1 MNLKEI
7 MQKDMSIFYDTS
19 EFGLSA
25 TFKDVELRIRFENE
39 YEVESISSKV
49 LSTPTTGV
57 LDIKSGDKFIIQGTS
72 YKCLN
77 FELLESFKT
86 KIVISKI

>member
-1 MNLKEI
+1 MSLKQ
-7 MQKDMSIFYDTS
+7 MMKDDMHIFYDND
-19 EFGLSA
+19 EFGISA
-25 TFKDVELRIRFENE
+25 IYKDDEINIRFENE

-49 LSTPTTGV
+49 ISTPTTGV

-77 FELLESFKT
+77 FEHLESFKT